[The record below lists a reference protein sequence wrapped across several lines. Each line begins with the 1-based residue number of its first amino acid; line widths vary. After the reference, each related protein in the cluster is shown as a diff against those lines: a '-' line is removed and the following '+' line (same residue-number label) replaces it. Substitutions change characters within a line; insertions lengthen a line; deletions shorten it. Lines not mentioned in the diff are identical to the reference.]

1 MRPYLYLKNVLVGIA
16 VSASLYPAFSQTTIT
31 FNIQQPNSPLLI
43 DAGSNQQIT
52 EGNSLS
58 LGGNPIASVGLFA
71 IPEAFDAAS
80 NQIFN
85 SENELRLQRKEI
97 VNLFNLQLGEKF
109 SLSLIDDN
117 NKVIQLAGSIVN
129 HESKGVDSGV
139 LNIQL
144 SNGST
149 NYKLLI
155 TRNLSPQKNIEYSIT
170 LIDKLKDEWYK
181 LTEETQKEFVLS
193 LTDRKKIIME

>member
-1 MRPYLYLKNVLVGIA
+1 MRSLIKLRNFLVGIA
-16 VSASLYPAFSQTTIT
+16 FSASLFPAFSLTTIT
-31 FNIQQPNSPLLI
+31 FNIQQPNAPLLI
-43 DAGSNQQIT
+43 DAGSKQQIT

-71 IPEAFDAAS
+71 IPETFDAAS

-129 HESKGVDSGV
+129 HESKGENSGV

-155 TRNLSPQKNIEYSIT
+155 TRKLSPKNTIEYSIL
-170 LIDKLKDEWYK
+170 LIDKVKNEWYK

-193 LTDRKKIIME
+193 LTDQNKIIME

>member
-1 MRPYLYLKNVLVGIA
+1 MRPYLYLKNILVGIA

-71 IPEAFDAAS
+71 IPETFDAAS

-155 TRNLSPQKNIEYSIT
+155 TRNLSPQKNIEYSII

-181 LTEETQKEFVLS
+181 LTEETQNEFVLS

>member
-1 MRPYLYLKNVLVGIA
+1 MRPYLYLKNILVGIA

-71 IPEAFDAAS
+71 IPETFDAAS

-109 SLSLIDDN
+109 SLSLSDDN

-155 TRNLSPQKNIEYSIT
+155 TRNLSPQKNIEYSII

-181 LTEETQKEFVLS
+181 LTEETQNEFVLS

>member
-71 IPEAFDAAS
+71 IPETFDAAS

-155 TRNLSPQKNIEYSIT
+155 TRNLSPQKNIEYSII

-181 LTEETQKEFVLS
+181 LTEETQNEFVLS

>member
-1 MRPYLYLKNVLVGIA
+1 MRPYLYFKNILVGIA

-43 DAGSNQQIT
+43 DAGTNQQIT

-71 IPEAFDAAS
+71 IPETFDAAS

-155 TRNLSPQKNIEYSIT
+155 TRNLSPQKNIEYSII

-181 LTEETQKEFVLS
+181 LTEETQNEFVLS

>member
-1 MRPYLYLKNVLVGIA
+1 MRTFLHLKNSLLGIA
-16 VSASLYPAFSQTTIT
+16 ILASLYPAYSLTTIT
-31 FNIQQPNSPLLI
+31 FKVQQPNSSLLI
-43 DAGSNQQIT
+43 DAVSNQQIT
-52 EGNSLS
+52 AGNTVQFV
-58 LGGNPIASVGLFA
+58 GNPTARGGLFA
-71 IPEAFDAAS
+71 IPETFFAAS

-149 NYKLLI
+149 NYKLLL
-155 TRNLSPQKNIEYSIT
+155 TRNLSPQKNIEYSII
-170 LIDKLKDEWYK
+170 LIDKVKNEWYK